1 MKSMADGAWWYP
13 GAFGR
18 GEIVMR
24 LSARNLVAKASAFA
38 AALALG
44 GCGVDADD
52 EATRAAVDLAA
63 TVDPASYAG
72 DVMFRIAET
81 FPAEGREIPFE
92 AYLGLA
98 PETQT
103 RLGGKA
109 FVDLRHLQAAVP
121 DLLTGTLEPSC
132 GLGLDLRFEGVEAD
146 GDTIRAQASTDARVY
161 RCRQRGTEEERR
173 GMRFLT
179 QTIDIEATLSARLD
193 GECIVFRLDDLS
205 LDPKG
210 LLGGLATLFR
220 VTERAR
226 AAILEKARTT
236 LTENPVCP
244 DLPPA
249 IALLDPRFPEASLR
263 EIGNGGIGAA
273 LSGSVDLSAVRI
285 VELLALVDQG
295 GTQPA
300 ALTAVTV
307 TGPGRAAFHLDDSMT
322 LRGTE
327 VGIAVDVRLMATDGN
342 RIGIETILD
351 LRDLQAQLPKVVAG
365 EVLVDTC
372 GGKIT
377 MQSLGAE
384 VQDTNLI
391 ARGTVAVESFDCERT
406 GPGSW
411 QRGALLT
418 AEDVGVR
425 AELSADLVE
434 GCAVFRLIDLQRDPP
449 GAFRQLATGSGR
461 LEAARA
467 LLLDAVRLVL
477 EDRPLCP
484 DLTPEI
490 DVLSPQFDHAGPV
503 KLAERGVGVALE
515 GSIEA
520 SPRTLVAL
528 LSLFQARGALPPQP

>member
-1 MKSMADGAWWYP
+1 MADCAGWCL

-18 GEIVMR
+18 CEIVIRVTERGMI
-24 LSARNLVAKASAFA
+24 AKASAFA

-44 GCGVDADD
+44 GCFVASDD
-52 EATRAAVDLAA
+52 EQPRAAVDHVA

-72 DVMFRIAET
+72 DVKYRIAET
-81 FPAEGREIPFE
+81 FPAKSWEIPFE

-103 RLGGKA
+103 RLGGKF
-109 FVDLRHLQAAVP
+109 FVDLRHLQSAVP
-121 DLLTGTLEPSC
+121 DLLTGALEPSC
-132 GLGLDLRFEGVEAD
+132 ALGLDLRVEGAEAD
-146 GDTIRAQASTDARVY
+146 GDIIRAHASTDARVY

-173 GMRFLT
+173 GVQFLT
-179 QTIDIEATLSARLD
+179 QTFDIEATLGASLD
-193 GECIVFRLDDLS
+193 GACIVFRLDDLD

-210 LLGGLATLFR
+210 LLGGLATLFG

-244 DLPPA
+244 DLPLA
-249 IALLDPRFPEASLR
+249 LALLNPRFPEASIR

-273 LSGSVDLSAVRI
+273 LSGSVDLSAARI

-300 ALTAVTV
+300 TLTADVV
-307 TGPGRAAFHLDDSMT
+307 SGPGRAAFRFDDSIA

-327 VGIAVDVRLMATDGN
+327 VEIALDVWLVATDGT
-342 RIGIETILD
+342 RIGIEAILD
-351 LRDLQAQLPKVVAG
+351 LRDLQAQLPEIVAG

-372 GGKIT
+372 GGRIT
-377 MQSLGAE
+377 MQSLEAE
-384 VQDTNLI
+384 AQGKNLI
-391 ARGTVAVESFDCERT
+391 AEGKLSVESFDCKRT

-411 QRGALLT
+411 QRGAPLN
-418 AEDVGVR
+418 AEKVGVR
-425 AELSADLVE
+425 AELSAELIK

-449 GAFRQLATGSGR
+449 GAVRRLETGSGR
-461 LEAARA
+461 LEAAEA

-484 DLTPEI
+484 DLPPEI
-490 DVLSPQFDHAGPV
+490 VVLAPQFDRAGPME
-503 KLAERGVGVALE
+503 LAERGIGVALE

-520 SPRTLVAL
+520 SPRTLVDL
-528 LSLFQARGALPPQP
+528 LRLLQARGALPPPP